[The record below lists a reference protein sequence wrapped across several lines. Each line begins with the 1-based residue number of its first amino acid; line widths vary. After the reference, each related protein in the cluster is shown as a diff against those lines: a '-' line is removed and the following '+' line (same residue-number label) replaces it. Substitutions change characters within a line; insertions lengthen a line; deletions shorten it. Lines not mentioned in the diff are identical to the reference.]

1 MSLRVLV
8 CPGRSGARSVSL
20 YLKAG
25 AQPLSPT
32 PGPAPGTLS
41 LAHNSLCP
49 RTADSLCP
57 NAATLH
63 PPQNVHSSPRKP
75 LDRSRSLFPL
85 GCHSLQPPSQ
95 ASAFLPSLPDSS
107 PLLRGSSKRPSVGSI
122 SCMHTPRLVTSQMSQ
137 ESLSRPSPP
146 ASLEG
151 SWLSFVAAPQ
161 RVGIMSYLSLYP

>member
-8 CPGRSGARSVSL
+8 CPGRSAARSVSL

-32 PGPAPGTLS
+32 LGPAPSTLS

-137 ESLSRPSPP
+137 GSLSRPSPP